1 MAFALKNRY
10 GETVSVG
17 QSSSAGGTQMVNVAV
32 LSAPVTLTAS
42 NASGARL
49 GRPFQVLANNTGG
62 TTQVILPPPNSCL
75 GQKFY
80 IAETQ
85 NANDIEVQSPGGS
98 TIFVIRNAAVVVIAM
113 NNAANNGAAWYVAS
127 AA

>member
-1 MAFALKNRY
+1 MTFALKNRY
-10 GETVSVG
+10 GETVGVG
-17 QSSSAGGTQMVNVAV
+17 QSSSAGGTQMVNVAT
-32 LSAPVTLTAS
+32 LSGPVTLTAS
-42 NASGARL
+42 NASGDRL
-49 GRPFQVLANNTGG
+49 GRPFQVLANNSGG

-85 NANDIEVQSPGGS
+85 NVQIDVQSPGGS
-98 TIFVIRNAAVVVIAM
+98 TIFSIQQAAVVVIAM